1 MRPFVLSCLA
11 AATLA
16 GLSGMALAQPT
27 GSPAAPA
34 VAPTA
39 EPPAAPQA
47 NSARAQ
53 CRAQVDSRSLT
64 GPERK
69 AAMRD
74 CMRPQR
80 DACRAQAVAKALP
93 KGPERKAFMHQCLG
107 GAVAEAR

>member
-1 MRPFVLSCLA
+1 MRTLVRSCLA
-11 AATLA
+11 AATFA
-16 GLSGMALAQPT
+16 GLSGLALAQEAT
-27 GSPAAPA
+27 
-34 VAPTA
+34 
-39 EPPAAPQA
+39 PPAAPSA

-80 DACRAQAVAKALP
+80 DACRSQAVAKALP

-107 GAVAEAR
+107 GAVAAAH

>member
-1 MRPFVLSCLA
+1 MTILARACLA

-16 GLSGMALAQPT
+16 GLSSAALAQP
-27 GSPAAPA
+27 AAR
-34 VAPTA
+34 
-39 EPPAAPQA
+39 PAAPQV

-64 GPERK
+64 GPERQ

-74 CMRPQR
+74 CMKPQR
-80 DACRAQAVAKALP
+80 DACREQALAKALP

-107 GAVAEAR
+107 AAVAEAH